1 MLKTKS
7 RRRIV
12 AALGGALM
20 LAGAGTTGT
29 AMARELRAVLNGDN
43 LTPAGDTDGWGRVAI
58 NIDNLLNRL
67 CADVEV
73 RSVGQVTDIK
83 IYRGRDGDTSDP
95 IVDLQSPDDNDSNDC
110 DTIGD
115 ELADEI
121 QASPASFF
129 VLVRTAEFPQG
140 AIRGP
145 IEPSG

>member
-43 LTPAGDTDGWGRVAI
+43 LVPAGDTDGWGRVAI
-58 NIDNLLNRL
+58 NVDGTLNRL
-67 CADVEV
+67 CADIEV

-83 IYRGRDGDTSDP
+83 IYRGRDGVGDP
-95 IVDLQSPDDNDSNDC
+95 VVDLQSPDDNDSNDC
-110 DTIGD
+110 DHIGD
-115 ELADEI
+115 TLADEI
-121 QASPASFF
+121 QANPAGFYIE
-129 VLVRTAEFPQG
+129 VRTAEFPQG
-140 AIRGP
+140 ALRGR
-145 IEPSG
+145 IEPSS